1 MQRRAFLQAAAAVL
15 PAATLP
21 ELLATRTSVAS
32 PSQSAASQVPAPAQ
46 TPELRV
52 VGAGEDRY
60 GHPHP
65 LGFSTITFKVGT
77 AETGGRLFIIEH
89 AHAMPG
95 GPVLHLHINQDE
107 WFYVM
112 DGEVD
117 FQVGEKRLRL
127 HPGESV
133 LGPRRIPHT
142 FSPVGPGP
150 SHLLIAFT
158 PAGKME
164 QYFLDIEPPHKQP
177 ADQASFL
184 RQYEMEYVGPS
195 PFWKT

>member
-1 MQRRAFLQAAAAVL
+1 MQRRAFLQTAAAVL

-21 ELLATRTSVAS
+21 KFLSVNETAA
-32 PSQSAASQVPAPAQ
+32 PPPQESAQP
-46 TPELRV
+46 PELHV
-52 VGAGEDRY
+52 VDAGEDRY

-89 AHAMPG
+89 SHAMPG

-107 WFYVM
+107 WFYVIEG
-112 DGEVD
+112 DVD
-117 FQVGEKRLRL
+117 FQIGDRRLRL

-133 LGPRRIPHT
+133 LGPRRVPHT

-177 ADQASFL
+177 ADQATFL
-184 RQYEMEYVGPS
+184 RKYEMEYVGPS